1 MSHVRTQIRDRI
13 ATLVTGLPVT
23 GSSVYKMRK
32 YALDDAKLP
41 AICVYTT
48 DESSSLITVGSR
60 TLRRVINAMVE
71 VFVKGSST
79 TVSDTIDGIC
89 VSVEEAIAADFAL
102 NGLVKSCILTAT
114 ETDVNIEGEKG
125 IGTAR
130 LVYAIEYVTSIGDVE
145 TAR

>member
-1 MSHVRTQIRDRI
+1 MSHVRTQIRNRI

-23 GSSVYKMRK
+23 GASVYKMRK
-32 YALDDAKLP
+32 YALDDSKLP

-48 DESSSLITVGSR
+48 DESSGLVTIGTR
-60 TLRRVINAMVE
+60 TLRRVINVMVE

-79 TVSDTIDGIC
+79 AVSDTIDGIC

-102 NGLVKSCILTAT
+102 NGLAKSCILTGT
-114 ETDVNIEGEKG
+114 ETDVNIEGEQG

-130 LVYAIEYVTSIGDVE
+130 LVYAVEYVTSIGDVE

>member
-13 ATLVTGLPVT
+13 ATLVTGLPST

-32 YALDDAKLP
+32 YALDDSKLP
-41 AICVYTT
+41 AICIYTT
-48 DESSSLITVGSR
+48 DESSGLITVGTR
-60 TLRRVINAMVE
+60 TLRRVINAIVE
-71 VFVKGSST
+71 IYAKGSSVT
-79 TVSDTIDGIC
+79 ISDTIDGIC
-89 VSVEEAIAADFAL
+89 VSAEEAIAADFSL
-102 NGLVKSCILTAT
+102 NGLAKSCILTST
-114 ETDVNIEGEKG
+114 ETDVNVEGENG